1 MNRLPQS
8 TSCSKDALREV
19 RVRRVRPP
27 QKYGRNIASTA
38 CWAVVGRKAI
48 GLRVSILA
56 SGSSGNLT
64 LLETERTRI
73 LIDAGL
79 GKRETLAR
87 LAAVGRDELEHLDAI
102 LITHEHADHCNGLP
116 QVLGLWKAPLY
127 VTEPTMDA
135 LQRILPE
142 TFQKRLQ
149 RAETIQAGQRFAI
162 GDIDVHA
169 FAIPHD
175 AADPIGFTF
184 RTNGTKVAICT
195 DLGYMPELVKVHLR
209 ETDCLILESNHDLDM
224 LKVGPY
230 PWVVKQRVLSRTGHL
245 SNHAVSEY
253 LSDPDGFDSHARYL
267 VLAHISQENNNPDLA
282 RLSAEEALGR
292 RPAEAAFT
300 GELLVASQTV
310 PLKPLEL

>member
-1 MNRLPQS
+1 MGLN
-8 TSCSKDALREV
+8 ALTHPSRSAIIF
-19 RVRRVRPP
+19 
-27 QKYGRNIASTA
+27 KSFTAS
-38 CWAVVGRKAI
+38 GLFSGSNSI

-64 LLETERTRI
+64 LLETECTRI
-73 LIDAGL
+73 LVDAGL

-87 LAAVGRDELEHLDAI
+87 LAAVGREFDHLDGI

-127 VTEPTMDA
+127 VTEPTMGA
-135 LQRILPE
+135 LQRVLPD
-142 TFQKRLQ
+142 TFRKRLQ
-149 RAETIQAGQRFAI
+149 RAESIQAGQRFTI
-162 GDIDVHA
+162 GDIEVHA

-184 RTNGTKVAICT
+184 RTNGTKVAVCT

-209 ETDCLILESNHDLDM
+209 GTDCLILESNHDLDM

-253 LSDPDGFDSHARYL
+253 LCDPDGFDSLARYL

-292 RPAEAAFT
+292 RPAGSAFT
-300 GELLVASQTV
+300 GELLIAAQHV